1 MAALHEYDRLEHLED
16 KNLQWFVVNWCLGST
31 CNFSCSYCPESLHD
45 GKRQWHST
53 ENVKSFVDKV
63 KSVHPDKQVYFE
75 FTGGEVT
82 VNKDFIEICKY
93 CTQQGVKAG
102 FITNGSRT
110 VRWYEENK
118 RYFDHVVMSFHSEF
132 ADPDHF
138 CKIVETLRL
147 DVRTHI
153 NIMMNPEKWDLCVDV
168 ANRVKDIGNISIA
181 LQPLIHDLASQLY
194 DYTPEQHQLMTD
206 QHALYGSQI
215 KWTKGFDYYRGAMK
229 AVKRD
234 GSFNPRTAHSF
245 INKNTNNWQGWE
257 CWAGVEQLIVDID
270 GSVWRGWCRVG
281 GRIGFINDPNLIL
294 TKSPI
299 LCNKN
304 LCHCN
309 FDIMSTKIRQLGG
322 V

>member
-1 MAALHEYDRLEHLED
+1 MTIHDYDRLEHLED

-45 GKRQWHST
+45 GKRKWHST
-53 ENVKSFVDKV
+53 ENVKIFVDKV
-63 KSVHPDKQVYFE
+63 KSVHPDKQIYFE

-93 CTQQGVKAG
+93 CNQQGVKVG

-118 RYFDHVVMSFHSEF
+118 QYFDHVVMSFHSEF

-138 CKIVETLRL
+138 CKIIETLRL
-147 DVRTHI
+147 DVKTHV
-153 NIMMNPEKWDLCVDV
+153 NIMMNPEKWDLCIDV
-168 ANRVKDIGNISIA
+168 SNRVRDIGNISIA
-181 LQPLIHDLASQLY
+181 LQPLIHDLATQLY

-234 GSFNPRTAHSF
+234 GSFNPRTTHSF

-281 GRIGFINDPNLIL
+281 GQIGFINDPNLIL
-294 TKSPI
+294 PKLPI
-299 LCNKN
+299 LCDKN

-309 FDIMSTKIRQLGG
+309 FDIMSTKVRQFGG